1 MKDEHAPSLEAQYAQ
16 ALEHERAALH
26 ALHALR
32 PGSDG
37 NARAWQD
44 WSGAIHR
51 TNEAWRELSSHTLG
65 MQPHAAPANARVFA
79 RGAGTLSR

>member
-26 ALHALR
+26 ALQALR

-37 NARAWQD
+37 SARAWQD
-44 WSGAIHR
+44 WSEAIHR
-51 TNEAWRELSSHTLG
+51 TNEAWRELSRHTLG
-65 MQPHAAPANARVFA
+65 QHPHLAPATARVFA
-79 RGAGTLSR
+79 RGAVALSR